1 MAEFGPVAGLVDINR
16 DMALP
21 ECPIRKGRGVLEEDM
36 KVLLYIL
43 TCKAL
48 YLT

>member
-1 MAEFGPVAGLVDINR
+1 MGEFGPMAGLVDINR
-16 DMALP
+16 DIGSARVSHHDL
-21 ECPIRKGRGVLEEDM
+21 

-48 YLT
+48 YL